1 MFEFDSRIRYSECAQ
16 DGRLSLAGLVNY
28 FQDCAVFHSTDVGRG
43 PATWKEEHYAWML
56 ASWQIVVNRYPKMN
70 EIVRTR
76 TQAYSFHGF
85 EADRNFLMWDKKG
98 ELLAFANS
106 RWIYFDTEAG
116 RPIRVPKIEVE
127 SYGVDPEFEMEK
139 APRHIKMPAEGVAE
153 KRPFKVRATNLDTNG
168 HVNNEQYISMAL
180 AYLPAGIKVRELRV
194 EYLSQAYLGDILA
207 PRVYHDTEGYIV
219 RLDMNGKACAVMQFI
234 L

>member
-28 FQDCAVFHSTDVGRG
+28 FQDCAVFHSSDVGRG
-43 PATWKEEHYAWML
+43 PATWKKEHYAWML

-76 TQAYSFHGF
+76 TQAYNFHGF
-85 EADRNFLMWDKKG
+85 EADRNFLMWDKEG

-116 RPIRVPKIEVE
+116 RAIRVPKVEIEA
-127 SYGVDPEFEMEK
+127 YGVDAEFEMEK
-139 APRHIKMPAEGVAE
+139 APRHIKMPPEGAID
-153 KRPFKVRATNLDTNG
+153 KQSFKVRATNLDTNG

-207 PRVYHDTEGYIV
+207 PRVYHDISGYIV
-219 RLDMNGKACAVMQFI
+219 RLDISGKACAVMQFI

>member
-16 DGRLSLAGLVNY
+16 DGKLSLAGLVNY
-28 FQDCAVFHSTDVGRG
+28 FQDCAVFHSSDVGRG
-43 PATWKEEHYAWML
+43 PATWKAEHYAWML
-56 ASWQIVVNRYPKMN
+56 ASWQIVVERHPKMN

-76 TQAYSFHGF
+76 TQAYNFHGF

-116 RPIRVPKIEVE
+116 RPIRIPKLEVGA
-127 SYGVDPEFEMEK
+127 YGVDPEFEMEK
-139 APRHIKMPAEGVAE
+139 APRHIKMPSEGIIE
-153 KRPFKVRATNLDTNG
+153 KQPFKVRATNLDTNG

-180 AYLPAGIKVRELRV
+180 AYLPEGIKVRELRV

-219 RLDMNGKACAVMQFI
+219 RLDMDGKACAVMQFT

>member
-1 MFEFDSRIRYSECAQ
+1 MNLEDLTPELKEKA
-16 DGRLSLAGLVNY
+16 LS
-28 FQDCAVFHSTDVGRG
+28 CKT
-43 PATWKEEHYAWML
+43 PE
-56 ASWQIVVNRYPKMN
+56 
-70 EIVRTR
+70 
-76 TQAYSFHGF
+76 
-85 EADRNFLMWDKKG
+85 

-116 RPIRVPKIEVE
+116 RPIRIPKLEVE
-127 SYGVDPEFEMEK
+127 AYGVDPEFEMEK
-139 APRHIKMPAEGVAE
+139 APRHIKMPSEGITE
-153 KRPFKVRATNLDTNG
+153 KQPFKVRATNLDTNG

-219 RLDMNGKACAVMQFI
+219 RLDMDGKACAVMQFI

>member
-76 TQAYSFHGF
+76 TQAYNFHGF

-116 RPIRVPKIEVE
+116 RPIRVPKVEIEH
-127 SYGVDPEFEMEK
+127 YGVDPEFEMEK

>member
-16 DGRLSLAGLVNY
+16 DGKLSLAGLVNY
-28 FQDCAVFHSTDVGRG
+28 FQDCAVFHSSDVGRG
-43 PATWKEEHYAWML
+43 PATWKAEHYAWML
-56 ASWQIVVNRYPKMN
+56 ASWQIVVERYPKMN

-76 TQAYSFHGF
+76 TQAYNFHGF
-85 EADRNFLMWDKKG
+85 EADRNFLMWDKKR

-116 RPIRVPKIEVE
+116 RPIRVPKVEIEH
-127 SYGVDPEFEMEK
+127 YGVDPEFEMEK
-139 APRHIKMPAEGVAE
+139 APRHIKMPSEGITE
-153 KRPFKVRATNLDTNG
+153 KQPFKVRATNLDTNG

-207 PRVYHDTEGYIV
+207 PRVYHDISGYIV
-219 RLDMNGKACAVMQFI
+219 RLDISGKACAIMQFI

>member
-16 DGRLSLAGLVNY
+16 DGKLSLAGLVNY
-28 FQDCAVFHSTDVGRG
+28 FQDCAVFHSSDVGRG
-43 PATWKEEHYAWML
+43 PATWKAEHYAWML
-56 ASWQIVVNRYPKMN
+56 ASWQIVVERYPRMN

-76 TQAYSFHGF
+76 TQAYNFHGF
-85 EADRNFLMWDKKG
+85 EADRNFLMWDEKG

-116 RPIRVPKIEVE
+116 RPIRIPKVEVE

-139 APRHIKMPAEGVAE
+139 APRHIKMPSEGITD
-153 KRPFKVRATNLDTNG
+153 KQPFKVRATNLDTNG

-219 RLDMNGKACAVMQFI
+219 RLDQNEKACAVMQFI

>member
-16 DGRLSLAGLVNY
+16 DGKLSLAGLVNY
-28 FQDCAVFHSTDVGRG
+28 FQDCAVFHSSDVGRG
-43 PATWKEEHYAWML
+43 PATWKKEHYAWML

-70 EIVRTR
+70 EVVRTR
-76 TQAYSFHGF
+76 TQAYNFHGF
-85 EADRNFLMWDKKG
+85 EADRNFLMWDEKG

-116 RPIRVPKIEVE
+116 RPIRIPKLEVE
-127 SYGVDPEFEMEK
+127 AYGVDPEFEMEK
-139 APRHIKMPAEGVAE
+139 APRHIKMPSEGITE
-153 KRPFKVRATNLDTNG
+153 KRTFKVRATNLDTNG

>member
-56 ASWQIVVNRYPKMN
+56 ASSQIVVNRYPKMN

>member
-16 DGRLSLAGLVNY
+16 DGKLSLAGLVNY
-28 FQDCAVFHSTDVGRG
+28 FQDCAVFHSSDVGRG
-43 PATWKEEHYAWML
+43 PATWKAEHYAWML
-56 ASWQIVVNRYPKMN
+56 ASWQIVVERYPKMN

-76 TQAYSFHGF
+76 TQAYNFHGF
-85 EADRNFLMWDKKG
+85 EADRNFLMWDEKG

-116 RPIRVPKIEVE
+116 RPIRIPKLEVGA
-127 SYGVDPEFEMEK
+127 YGVDPEFEMEK
-139 APRHIKMPAEGVAE
+139 APRHIKMPSEGITE
-153 KRPFKVRATNLDTNG
+153 KQPFKVRATNLDTNG

-219 RLDMNGKACAVMQFI
+219 RLELNGKACAVMQFI

>member
-16 DGRLSLAGLVNY
+16 DGKLSLAGVVNY
-28 FQDCAVFHSTDVGRG
+28 FQDCAVFHSSDVGRG
-43 PATWKEEHYAWML
+43 PATWKAEHYAWML
-56 ASWQIVVNRYPKMN
+56 ASWQIVVERYPKMN

-76 TQAYSFHGF
+76 TQAYNFHGF

-116 RPIRVPKIEVE
+116 RPIRIPKLEVE
-127 SYGVDPEFEMEK
+127 AYGVDPEFEMEK
-139 APRHIKMPAEGVAE
+139 APRHIKMPSEGVVD
-153 KRPFKVRATNLDTNG
+153 KQLFKVRATNLDTNG

-219 RLDMNGKACAVMQFI
+219 RLDMDGKVCAVMQFT